1 MKHFEF
7 IEEQGERRTLLRKQ
21 PHRIG
26 VGALGRVVVNLQTSD
41 GFGQATQEPRHIVV
55 GGVEREPRGGD
66 PFGFDVAVDLVQ
78 RRRLA
83 EAGGC
88 ANQEQFGRC
97 RAFQPLVDR
106 ASLQ

>member
-41 GFGQATQEPRHIVV
+41 GFGQATRNRGTSLSAGSSVSHAVAIPSASMWLWIWFSAVV
-55 GGVEREPRGGD
+55 LPK
-66 PFGFDVAVDLVQ
+66 P
-78 RRRLA
+78 
-83 EAGGC
+83 AG
-88 ANQEQFGRC
+88 ADQEQFGRC